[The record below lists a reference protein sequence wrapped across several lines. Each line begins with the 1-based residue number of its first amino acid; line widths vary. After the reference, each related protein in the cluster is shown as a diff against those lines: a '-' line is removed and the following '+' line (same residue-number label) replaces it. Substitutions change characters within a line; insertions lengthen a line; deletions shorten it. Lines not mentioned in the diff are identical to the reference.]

1 MMAAGEIHARRMS
14 ASPVKTDRGS
24 VNLVQ
29 GKEVLVNLPKASA
42 SRPTTEMITAGHA
55 IETFASSGPM
65 ANEKADSEVAFEQEG
80 HRDRS
85 NETTALS
92 LSLGATT
99 ASYTV
104 SLEYEEEVTL
114 ISQPLGPT
122 PVANFKPCMP
132 LEDVEPAGTILSTE
146 SPVRF
151 APASGASIHQDLDV
165 PDISPTMAQQHESQ
179 VRLSGEPR
187 TVHETQ
193 VDYKELGPEDP
204 CDVSALPEGAA
215 CESVLRGTLSE
226 AASLDTQAQVS
237 GKKRRN
243 GRRSDHKGERDA
255 QHGSGSSA
263 ENPWPATES
272 DNKDLSNANPTSI
285 TETPLEELQRSMAH
299 SPEGGNPPVSSSL
312 PNRSTTSGSPTKRV
326 SSAASLRTNVFIRKT
341 LGGLLQHGEQ
351 KPRRSNLS
359 SELYQAPVENEA
371 LRPYTGDQAVIADAD
386 APDFVEIPLV
396 TPSNNSEL
404 PAERGSTDITVHNVG
419 PDQTKKASQILREQ
433 LNRLYSWQQVARSD
447 GAFADEDG
455 WRSPGALGAGQNV
468 GEEREQTIRS
478 KPPVEARDTIT
489 IAEKLRPSAQAFI
502 SSGSL
507 QFSKSSSPSS
517 RLSERKN
524 TQVNRQD
531 RGKTA
536 GAARLRPTASSFVP
550 TGSIRLVVSEPD
562 QSSVQVTDATL
573 SQQDPADDEQQAQ
586 KRAKLRPVAP
596 VFVPRVSGSV
606 RRQPQLV
613 VHTESTDTQKARI
626 APDSFAFAP
635 QMPSLRPT
643 APSFVPRGQSARAPT
658 SESVQFQSRLEP
670 FRGMQFSHTNPVLPP
685 NEVRQWPAVPFAY
698 ANTAFL
704 QRGAIPSFAQ
714 PNPMAYADKN
724 PLQHLDSSSTARSH
738 ASSMDVPDMFYRRPL
753 STVKTELGLKQ
764 LKKTIL
770 RIEPSL
776 ETDIVSIVSDC
787 EYCLSTVTL
796 LQKDFSHKFAGSLAA
811 GYLGG
816 RFCQETSS
824 ASDN

>member
-1 MMAAGEIHARRMS
+1 MS
-14 ASPVKTDRGS
+14 ASPIKTDRGS

-42 SRPTTEMITAGHA
+42 GRPTTEMITAGHA
-55 IETFASSGPM
+55 IETFASAGPM
-65 ANEKADSEVAFEQEG
+65 ANEKADSEVTFEQEG
-80 HRDRS
+80 NRDRS
-85 NETTALS
+85 DETTALS

-99 ASYTV
+99 ASNTV

-122 PVANFKPCMP
+122 PVANFKACIP
-132 LEDVEPAGTILSTE
+132 LEDVEPAGTVLSTE
-146 SPVRF
+146 SPVSF
-151 APASGASIHQDLDV
+151 APASGASIHQDGDV
-165 PDISPTMAQQHESQ
+165 PDISPAMAQRYESQ
-179 VRLSGEPR
+179 VHLSGEPR

-204 CDVSALPEGAA
+204 CEVSALPEGAA
-215 CESVLRGTLSE
+215 YESESRGILSE
-226 AASLDTQAQVS
+226 AASLDTQAQAS
-237 GKKRRN
+237 GKKRKN
-243 GRRSDHKGERDA
+243 GRKSDHKGERDA

-263 ENPWPATES
+263 ENPWPAPES
-272 DNKDLSNANPTSI
+272 EDKDLSHANPTSM

-299 SPEGGNPPVSSSL
+299 SPDGGNPPVSSSL
-312 PNRSTTSGSPTKRV
+312 PNRSTTSDSPTKRQ

-351 KPRRSNLS
+351 KPRKSNLS
-359 SELYQAPVENEA
+359 SELYQAPVDNEA
-371 LRPYTGDQAVIADAD
+371 QRSYTGDQAVIADAD

-396 TPSNNSEL
+396 TPSHNSEL
-404 PAERGSTDITVHNVG
+404 SAERGSTDITVHNVG
-419 PDQTKKASQILREQ
+419 PDQTKKASQMLREQ
-433 LNRLYSWQQVARSD
+433 LNRLYLGQQVARSD

-455 WRSPGALGAGQNV
+455 RSSPGALGAGQNV
-468 GEEREQTIRS
+468 AGEREQTIRFR
-478 KPPVEARDTIT
+478 PPVEAKDTIT
-489 IAEKLRPSAQAFI
+489 TTKKLRPSAQVYI
-502 SSGSL
+502 SSGNL
-507 QFSKSSSPSS
+507 QLSKSSTPSS
-517 RLSERKN
+517 RLSETKN

-531 RGKTA
+531 WGKTA

-562 QSSVQVTDATL
+562 QSSVPVTDASK
-573 SQQDPADDEQQAQ
+573 SQQDPADDEKQAQ

-606 RRQPQLV
+606 RRQPQPV

-635 QMPSLRPT
+635 QMPNLRPT
-643 APSFVPRGQSARAPT
+643 APSFVPSGQSARAPT
-658 SESVQFQSRLEP
+658 SDSGQFGSRPEL
-670 FRGMQFSHTNPVLPP
+670 FRGMQFFHTNPVLPP

-698 ANTAFL
+698 VNPAFL
-704 QRGAIPSFAQ
+704 QRGAIPSFTQ
-714 PNPMAYADKN
+714 PNAMAYVDKN
-724 PLQHLDSSSTARSH
+724 PLKHPDSSSTARSH
-738 ASSMDVPDMFYRRPL
+738 ASSMDVSDMFYRRPL
-753 STVKTELGLKQ
+753 STVKTESGLKQ
-764 LKKTIL
+764 LNTTIL

-776 ETDIVSIVSDC
+776 ETDIVSIASDC

-824 ASDN
+824 AFADKCIPHGRC